1 MAKAKKAHLVKASV
15 LNAASDEKGAGFYV
29 IAAAAPEVNKDTVL
43 SAFKCGDCT
52 TQFSALAGSQP
63 FCVTCG
69 SEEVDVEDGEGALS
83 PEDIGDDENLAN
95 VECSSC
101 GTHNIVTLETAS
113 ALGTKMHCVT
123 CGTEIEYMPPTE
135 GEDVEENLEDV
146 ELSADG
152 DDLTDEEMDDVDLT
166 INDEEDETEEVEA
179 AAAATDAAPKAAETD
194 VKAPAAPVDNVKPAD
209 APVVVVEEPKPAAE
223 PIAMAASDDSEDA
236 DESAESAEDDAD
248 DAEETADAAAS
259 DDEMVGDDAAGYDE
273 DEEVDFEESCLAA
286 IVQGDLSI
294 ERYGDRIVAFVGGI
308 PVGHLTRANAGQNEG
323 VFATT
328 AFANAIKHT
337 VRQVGAEKA
346 LAHYNF
352 QLAAVKFPVPELVN
366 ERVTAGVEKAQR
378 EIASKIK
385 DVSDDFRQAVGIVA
399 AGLNKGWFK
408 GSPHVLKEAF
418 KNELAASGFKG
429 ASRVVDKVFAQYN
442 DPYHKSLFEKAQ
454 ELLSKSVE
462 FRNELATSI
471 GDMNYQPTSVVEAGD
486 EVDMDETVPTEARLE
501 GAGLRRG
508 GKTQETSS
516 LAVSDIRSTV
526 VDLRS
531 RNGGRI
537 F

>member
-1 MAKAKKAHLVKASV
+1 
-15 LNAASDEKGAGFYV
+15 
-29 IAAAAPEVNKDTVL
+29 
-43 SAFKCGDCT
+43 
-52 TQFSALAGSQP
+52 
-63 FCVTCG
+63 
-69 SEEVDVEDGEGALS
+69 
-83 PEDIGDDENLAN
+83 
-95 VECSSC
+95 
-101 GTHNIVTLETAS
+101 
-113 ALGTKMHCVT
+113 
-123 CGTEIEYMPPTE
+123 
-135 GEDVEENLEDV
+135 
-146 ELSADG
+146 
-152 DDLTDEEMDDVDLT
+152 
-166 INDEEDETEEVEA
+166 
-179 AAAATDAAPKAAETD
+179 
-194 VKAPAAPVDNVKPAD
+194 
-209 APVVVVEEPKPAAE
+209 
-223 PIAMAASDDSEDA
+223 
-236 DESAESAEDDAD
+236 
-248 DAEETADAAAS
+248 
-259 DDEMVGDDAAGYDE
+259 
-273 DEEVDFEESCLAA
+273 VDFEESCLAA

-308 PVGHLTRANAGQNEG
+308 PVGHLTRADAGQNEG

-352 QLAAVKFPVPELVN
+352 QLAAVKFPVPELVS

-442 DPYHKSLFEKAQ
+442 DPYHKALFEKAQ

-471 GDMNYQPTSVVEAGD
+471 GDMNYMPTTEGAGD

-508 GKTQETSS
+508 GKTHETAS

>member
-43 SAFKCGDCT
+43 SAFKCEGCT

-69 SEEVDVEDGEGALS
+69 SDEVDVEDGEGALS

-209 APVVVVEEPKPAAE
+209 APVVAVEEPKPATE
-223 PIAMAASDDSEDA
+223 PIMLATADDSEDA

-248 DAEETADAAAS
+248 DA
-259 DDEMVGDDAAGYDE
+259 VGE

-337 VRQVGAEKA
+337 VRKVGAEKA

-471 GDMNYQPTSVVEAGD
+471 GDMNYQPTTVVDAGD